1 MKEDLRPCS
10 VKIGEETETLQCINS
25 DPITRIVKE
34 GETHKGYFHKWID
47 EGASSGCES
56 VMKSYGIVEYDDGT
70 VHKVDPECIT
80 FTDRNNDI
88 IDYVKELHPDWK

>member
-1 MKEDLRPCS
+1 MEKELRPCT
-10 VKIGEETETLQCINS
+10 VKIGEETKTVRYANS
-25 DPITRIVKE
+25 EPIAKIVKE

-47 EGASSGCES
+47 EGASIGCES

-80 FTDRNNDI
+80 FSDRDCK
-88 IDYVKELHPDWK
+88 D